1 MAREAVE
8 AEKKATYQLSVE
20 ETQVRLVKELLE
32 VCRDYCNMT
41 WDKALTVARVLAEF
55 VLRLPKK
62 VYYHLEIRK
71 VPTASSPLAPT
82 PESFEQPLAIPD
94 ALPLLE
100 ISKGSSQA
108 GDQGQGAEGEKG
120 KGKDKGKKPS
130 AKTKDAAKVKEAEV
144 ETQEVNPKA
153 KDAPTS
159 QPRQKEDPLA
169 KA

>member
-1 MAREAVE
+1 
-8 AEKKATYQLSVE
+8 
-20 ETQVRLVKELLE
+20 
-32 VCRDYCNMT
+32 MT

-71 VPTASSPLAPT
+71 VPTASSPPAPT

-94 ALPLLE
+94 ALPLPE

-130 AKTKDAAKVKEAEV
+130 GKTKDAAKVKEAEA

-159 QPRQKEDPLA
+159 QPSQNEDPLA